1 MIAEF
6 NKHWE
11 EEYKIKTAAAL
22 QSVID
27 KRNAHNEK
35 NVKTVR
41 VDRNAAADME
51 EVGVSGDV
59 VKQAE
64 GDTEYV
70 TSSLVLTFIHTY
82 MKSLAEDGS
91 IKQTWFGPGNPRREF
106 PVTVCHQPMNP
117 SKQHA

>member
-11 EEYKIKTAAAL
+11 EEYKIKTAASL

-27 KRNAHNEK
+27 KRNARTEK

-41 VDRNAAADME
+41 DRNTSVDME

-59 VKQAE
+59 VKQTE
-64 GDTEYV
+64 GDKYV
-70 TSSLVLTFIHTY
+70 TSSLVLAFIHTY
-82 MKSLAEDGS
+82 MKRLAEDGS
-91 IKQTWFGPGNPRREF
+91 IKQTVTWFGPGNPRREF
-106 PVTVCHQPMNP
+106 PVTVCLGF
-117 SKQHA
+117 